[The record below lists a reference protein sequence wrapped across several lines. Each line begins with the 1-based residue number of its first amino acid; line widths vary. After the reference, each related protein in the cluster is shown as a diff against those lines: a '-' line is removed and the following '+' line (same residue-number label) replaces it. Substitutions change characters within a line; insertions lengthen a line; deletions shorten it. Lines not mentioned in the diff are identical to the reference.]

1 MFPKLYF
8 NFEQLCV
15 SVSVVSI
22 RGMKSFIQAQVKCI
36 LTKSLRKNLY
46 LYILCFFSQM
56 DENNKQVYKGKE
68 EPHSLGDVPPL
79 LRALARHPGAG
90 SSAHPLLIS

>member
-8 NFEQLCV
+8 NFEQLSV

-46 LYILCFFSQM
+46 LFSVSFLKWM
-56 DENNKQVYKGKE
+56 KTTNKFTKVKE
-68 EPHSLGDVPPL
+68 EPHSLGNVPPL
-79 LRALARHPGAG
+79 LRALARHPRAG
-90 SSAHPLLIS
+90 SPTHPLLIS

>member
-8 NFEQLCV
+8 NFEQLSV

-46 LYILCFFSQM
+46 LFSVSFLKWM
-56 DENNKQVYKGKE
+56 KTTNKFTKVKE
-68 EPHSLGDVPPL
+68 EPHSLGYVPPL
-79 LRALARHPGAG
+79 LRALARHPRAG
-90 SSAHPLLIS
+90 SSTHPLLIS